1 MRLPKFG
8 LVLLLATLSAFGQ
21 AFAETGSGEAI
32 KVHPVATSSKK
43 GESGATAVRQP
54 PVTPI
59 KLTEYVPLK
68 VKNKGPAEAKGVIYF
83 INGLDSY
90 NRTRDDYLATYPYV
104 YGLNTHSGWD
114 VIAAKFPNAEP
125 YSLNA
130 IPGSAM
136 YLMQR
141 VDELHAQGYKKVI
154 VAGQSWGAWITVVAA
169 KQNGAEKHID
179 ALLLTA
185 PANYGTS
192 VWQGKPNSYF
202 ILNKTEY
209 EANIKTIRVPTAA
222 IFFKDDGF
230 DPGGRG
236 PVTRDT
242 FAANHVA
249 AMVIDQPPGFLGH
262 GGGWMPQFDY
272 IYGGCLDTFLEQPRT
287 MQCDTSIPAS
297 KTDSR
302 SVATEQDALDGGA
315 RLVSLSE
322 LNNRTFIVTGAYGQ
336 VTVEQYSLSMATVT
350 ADDSTFHEEMRDD
363 GDRIC
368 FLKTCSRI
376 YQLKDGGFVGFGSDG
391 HLTRMVEAD

>member
-8 LVLLLATLSAFGQ
+8 LVLCLATLSVFGQ
-21 AFAETGSGEAI
+21 AFAETGSGEVI
-32 KVHPVATSSKK
+32 KAHPVISSRK
-43 GESGATAVRQP
+43 GESGAIAVRQQ

-83 INGLDSY
+83 VNGLDSD

-114 VIAAKFPNAEP
+114 VIAAKFPNSER
-125 YSLNA
+125 YSLNS

-141 VDELHAQGYKKVI
+141 VDELHAQGYKRVI
-154 VAGQSWGAWITVVAA
+154 VAGQSWGAWITVAAA

-185 PANYGTS
+185 PANYGTRT
-192 VWQGKPNSYF
+192 WHGRPNDYF
-202 ILNKTEY
+202 VLNKTEY
-209 EANIKTIRVPTAA
+209 EQNIKTIRVPTAA
-222 IFFKDDGF
+222 IFFKDDEF

-249 AMVIDQPPGFLGH
+249 AMVIDQPPGFTGH

-272 IYGGCLDTFLEQPRT
+272 IYGGCIDAFLERPRT
-287 MQCDTSIPAS
+287 MQCKTSATPS
-297 KTDSR
+297 NTDSR
-302 SVATEQDALDGGA
+302 SVATERDALDGGA

-322 LNNRTFIVTGAYGQ
+322 LNNKTFIVTGAYGQ
-336 VTVEQYSLSMATVT
+336 VTVEQYSLSMATVMD
-350 ADDSTFHEEMRDD
+350 DDSIFHEEMRND

-368 FLKTCSRI
+368 FINTCSRI

-391 HLTRMVEAD
+391 RLTARMVEAN